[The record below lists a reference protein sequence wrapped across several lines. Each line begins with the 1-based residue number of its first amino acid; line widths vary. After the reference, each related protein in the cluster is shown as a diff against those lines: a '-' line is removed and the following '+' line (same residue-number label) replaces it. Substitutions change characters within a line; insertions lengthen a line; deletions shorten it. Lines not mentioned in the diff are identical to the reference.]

1 MPLPAT
7 KPPRGRRRGPEL
19 EAALLD
25 AAWDELAQA
34 GFARLTMES
43 VASRANTGVAVLYR
57 RWANKDE
64 LALAALKH
72 YRDTHPVEIP
82 DTGSLRGDLLAA
94 LTVMGEA
101 RAAFFAIASA
111 TAFSGLLASTGLT
124 PTQVRD
130 RIFGDRQLLLVQD
143 LYQRAHDRGEIDLER
158 VPAAVLAMPFDLVR
172 NDLLMDPKP
181 LKPPR
186 IQAIVDELFLPLV
199 RMHNSGPSPAGTT

>member
-143 LYQRAHDRGEIDLER
+143 LYQRAHDRGEIDLEW

>member
-19 EAALLD
+19 EAALLG

-186 IQAIVDELFLPLV
+186 IRAIVDELFLPLV
-199 RMHNSGPSPAGTT
+199 RLHNSGPSPAGTT